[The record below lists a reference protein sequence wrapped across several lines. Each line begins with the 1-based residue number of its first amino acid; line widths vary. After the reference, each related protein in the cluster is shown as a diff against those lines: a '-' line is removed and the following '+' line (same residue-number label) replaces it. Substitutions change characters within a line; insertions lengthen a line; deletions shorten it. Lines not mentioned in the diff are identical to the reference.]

1 MWNYSRE
8 FFEKLKETSVKSAR
22 EIVPI
27 LMELVHPESVV
38 DIGCGAGSWLS
49 VFMEHGVNNVFGVD
63 GGWVE
68 KDMLQIPE
76 DKFLSMDLKEPVRLN
91 DQFDLVV
98 SLEVAEHLPENS
110 AESFVDSLAKLG
122 QVVLF
127 SAAIPFQ
134 IGEGHINMQWP
145 EYWTRH
151 FENKGFV
158 VIDCIRKKVWNND
171 NVEFYYSQNML
182 LFARKE
188 YLKTNSLLQRELE
201 NTNVSQL
208 SLIHPKLYLY
218 MASQK

>member
-1 MWNYSRE
+1 
-8 FFEKLKETSVKSAR
+8 
-22 EIVPI
+22 
-27 LMELVHPESVV
+27 
-38 DIGCGAGSWLS
+38 
-49 VFMEHGVNNVFGVD
+49 
-63 GGWVE
+63 
-68 KDMLQIPE
+68 
-76 DKFLSMDLKEPVRLN
+76 
-91 DQFDLVV
+91 
-98 SLEVAEHLPENS
+98 
-110 AESFVDSLAKLG
+110 
-122 QVVLF
+122 LF